1 MGQVLNNLGTN
12 KSKTERL
19 ALAAPKVQTFLE
31 SKQIRRVI
39 VAPGR
44 LVNIVCG

>member
-12 KSKTERL
+12 KSETVRL
-19 ALAAPKVQTFLE
+19 NLAAPKVQTFLE

-39 VAPGR
+39 VVPGR